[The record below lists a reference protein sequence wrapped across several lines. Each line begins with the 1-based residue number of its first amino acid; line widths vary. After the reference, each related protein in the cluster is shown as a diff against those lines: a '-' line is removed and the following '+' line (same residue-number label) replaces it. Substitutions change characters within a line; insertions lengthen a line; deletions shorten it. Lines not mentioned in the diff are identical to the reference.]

1 MTVLLIVAALVL
13 GWLVGIYMVM
23 WVMRRGHPVAY
34 YALCLSIAKK
44 KGKREG
50 EQ

>member
-13 GWLVGIYMVM
+13 GWLAGIYMVM
-23 WVMRRGHPVAY
+23 WVMRREHPAAY
-34 YALCLSIAKK
+34 CALCLSMAKK
-44 KGKREG
+44 KAKREG